1 MQILNLSKDEIVV
14 GKAILIT
21 AVIFL
26 LLVGFGG
33 SGFGLI
39 TGLIGGIIGLVT
51 GIIGVVF
58 GIVAGIFGALVGIT
72 AGVFALAIPF
82 IAIALVIAGIVC
94 LFKLV

>member
-1 MQILNLSKDEIVV
+1 M

-26 LLVGFGG
+26 LLAGFSGGGFGV
-33 SGFGLI
+33 I
-39 TGLIGGIIGLVT
+39 MGLIGGIVGLVT
-51 GIIGVVF
+51 GIIGAIF
-58 GIVAGIFGALVGIT
+58 GIAAGILGALVGVA